1 MVDAFLHS
9 AAPRKYA
16 DPALNDGGPGQPDD
30 GGEQADAHHS
40 EDGGEQQG
48 PERMPLAVL
57 NPTVVKVSSVMATA
71 EVRP

>member
-1 MVDAFLHS
+1 MPTRPSTMAVPANPTM
-9 AAPRKYA
+9 AANRPTPTTARTAVNSK
-16 DPALNDGGPGQPDD
+16 
-30 GGEQADAHHS
+30 
-40 EDGGEQQG
+40 G